1 MSIKSRGMIINGHP
15 TSFRLES
22 IFWKLLRVAAVEC
35 GYSVKGLIEVI
46 SIAKQPNQNL
56 SSAIRVYLAAY
67 FYGAAPHN
75 VLVDPTSKLAIQDGT
90 RNLDRSLQ
98 QARRAMKEGN
108 EIDERYGTPRRRIDS
123 ARPRA
128 ADPAPTRRAHR
139 SPPRPRAA

>member
-35 GYSVKGLIEVI
+35 GYSVKGLIEII
-46 SIAKQPNQNL
+46 SIAKQPTQNL

-67 FYGAAPHN
+67 FYGAAPHR
-75 VLVDPTSKLAIQDGT
+75 VLVDPYSKLAVRLAPV
-90 RNLDRSLQ
+90 RNLDRSLH

-108 EIDERYGTPRRRIDS
+108 EIDGRYGTARRRSDG
-123 ARPRA
+123 AR
-128 ADPAPTRRAHR
+128 T
-139 SPPRPRAA
+139 PRPRPRSRAA